1 MKIEVSEALAQ
12 KNILI
17 IPDVLANAGG
27 VIVSYFE
34 WVQNLRQYY
43 WELEKVQSRLKEK
56 ITQAT
61 NLIWETKERYK
72 VDMRTAAYIVA
83 VERLKKAIKSR
94 GI

>member
-1 MKIEVSEALAQ
+1 
-12 KNILI
+12 
-17 IPDVLANAGG
+17 
-27 VIVSYFE
+27 
-34 WVQNLRQYY
+34 
-43 WELEKVQSRLKEK
+43 LKEK

-83 VERLKKAIKSR
+83 VERLRKAIRLR